1 MMIKT
6 WLMLCFAGLIQAKN
20 VLILLG
26 DDVGFQFG
34 AYGNTKI
41 KSPNVDALAKRSL
54 LFKNGFTSVS
64 SCSPSRSVVLSG
76 LPVHQNGMYGLHHSF
91 QHFQS
96 FDDVRSLPVIL
107 DKHNIRTGIVGKKH
121 VGPDTVYKFDYEVTE
136 EHYNLNQVGRNIT
149 CMKEYIRKFL
159 QDSKNDSRP
168 FLLYIGIHDIHR
180 CYPYIGG
187 KLGNFCD
194 KFGDGMT
201 PGTGYIKD
209 WKPIVYKPEDV
220 EVPYFL
226 PDTPATRED
235 LAAMYKTYSR
245 FDQGVG
251 LFMKELEDAGFA
263 DDTLVIFTSDNGI
276 PFPFAKTNLYDPGQG
291 EPFMVSSPYHKET
304 WGKKTDAMAST
315 MDIVPTVLDWFD
327 IKYPKYKMNSKQ
339 VSLTGKSVLNALKP
353 HVPPGP
359 FDRVFSSHV
368 FHEITMYYPMRVIR
382 TKDTKLI
389 HNLNF
394 RAPYGLATDLYQNP
408 TFLDILNRTESGQP
422 TKWFTTLQKY
432 YYRDEWQLFNLTSDP
447 HEQKNLAG
455 SAEYKNVFK
464 SLKKT
469 LNQWLLDTNDPWRC
483 LPDEEL
489 EENGVCYPMDNRK
502 FSDMQVN
509 VLR

>member
-1 MMIKT
+1 MKILAAALVICSL
-6 WLMLCFAGLIQAKN
+6 LMAHVVTGKN

-76 LPVHQNGMYGLHHSF
+76 LPVHQNGMYGLHHGV
-91 QHFQS
+91 QHFES
-96 FDDVRSLPVIL
+96 FNGVKSLPVIL
-107 DKHNIRTGIVGKKH
+107 QKHDILTGIVGKKH

-136 EHYNLNQVGRNIT
+136 EHYDLNQVGRNIT
-149 CMKEYIRKFL
+149 CMKGYIRNFL
-159 QDSKNDSRP
+159 QQAKNSSKP

-180 CYPYIGG
+180 CGYNG
-187 KLGNFCD
+187 KLGDFCEN
-194 KFGDGMT
+194 FGDGMT
-201 PGTGYIKD
+201 PGTGVIKD
-209 WKPIVYKPEDV
+209 WKPEVYKPEDV

-226 PDTPATRED
+226 PDTPATRSD
-235 LAAMYKTYSR
+235 LANMYKTYSR

-276 PFPFAKTNLYDPGQG
+276 PFPLAKTNLYDPGQG
-291 EPFMVSSPYHKET
+291 EPFMVSSPVHKET

-315 MDIVPTVLDWFD
+315 MDIVPTVLDWFSVP
-327 IKYPKYKMNSKQ
+327 YPQHELNGNK
-339 VSLTGKSVLNALKP
+339 VGLTGKSLLGALKP
-353 HVPPGP
+353 KPVDPA
-359 FDRVFSSHV
+359 FDYVYSSHV
-368 FHEITMYYPMRVIR
+368 FHEVTMYYPMRVYR
-382 TKDTKLI
+382 TKQMKLI

-394 RAPYGLATDLYQNP
+394 RAPYGLATDLYMNP

-422 TKWFTTLQKY
+422 LPWITTLKKY

-447 HEQKNLAG
+447 YEVDNQAGNQDYQDILKDMKN
-455 SAEYKNVFK
+455 K
-464 SLKKT
+464 
-469 LNQWLLDTNDPWRC
+469 LNQWLVDTHDPWRC
-483 LPDEEL
+483 LPDDEL
-489 EENGVCYPMDNRK
+489 EGRVCYPMDNRK
-502 FSDMQVN
+502 
-509 VLR
+509 